1 MNNVVEIWKPIFGFE
16 GLYEVSSLG
25 RVKNIPHWVTRD
37 YVKKDGVR
45 VTDRL
50 FVKEK
55 ILTPKKKYHH
65 RNRNKGN
72 DAYYLGFS
80 LRKAGKYINKMLHKI
95 IAEAFIPN
103 PENKPCIDH
112 INGDPLDN
120 RIENLRWCT
129 YKENNNYPIA
139 KARKAISAVGIRK
152 GWKHTEEFKQMIS
165 AKLKGR
171 EIKKEWFAH
180 RLKKVYQYSINGD
193 FIAEYES
200 MTEASKK
207 VGISSG
213 QLSDCC
219 RGKHKTGKGFVWSY
233 TKLH

>member
-1 MNNVVEIWKPIFGFE
+1 MNSAIEIWKPVLGFE
-16 GLYEVSSLG
+16 GLYEVSNLG
-25 RVKNIPHWVTRD
+25 RVKNVPHWVSRD
-37 YVKKDGVR
+37 YIREGIHIIDKLFIKER
-45 VTDRL
+45 VL
-50 FVKEK
+50 N
-55 ILTPKKKYHH
+55 PKKKYHH
-65 RNRNKGN
+65 VSRGDGKAVFYYGLSLKKG
-72 DAYYLGFS
+72 
-80 LRKAGKYINKMLHKI
+80 RKYINKMLHRI
-95 IAEAFIPN
+95 VAEAFIPN

-112 INGDPLDN
+112 INGNPLDN
-120 RIENLRWCT
+120 RIENLKWCT
-129 YKENNNYPIA
+129 YKENNNNPIT

-152 GWKHTEEFKQMIS
+152 GWKHTEESKQMIS

-171 EIKKEWFAH
+171 EIKKEWFAN
-180 RLKKVYQYSINGD
+180 RLKKVYQYSINGE

>member
-1 MNNVVEIWKPIFGFE
+1 MNNVVEIWKPVFGFE

-25 RVKNIPHWVTRD
+25 RVKNIPHWVTRG

-45 VTDRL
+45 IIDRL

-65 RNRNKGN
+65 RNRNKSS
-72 DAYYLGFS
+72 DVYYFGFS
-80 LRKAGKYINKMLHKI
+80 LRKGGKYINKMLHKI
-95 IAEAFIPN
+95 IAEAFVPN

-129 YKENNNYPIA
+129 YKENNNNPVT
-139 KARKAISAVGIRK
+139 KERKAISSK
-152 GWKHTEEFKQMIS
+152 GVNKCRKHTEGFKQYLS
-165 AKLKGR
+165 NKFKGR
-171 EIKKEWFAH
+171 EFKKEWVQH
-180 RLKKVYQYSINGD
+180 RFKKVFQYDADGK

-200 MTEASKK
+200 MAEASRK

-213 QLSDCC
+213 QLTDCC
-219 RGKHKTGKGFVWSY
+219 KGKHKTGKGFVWSY